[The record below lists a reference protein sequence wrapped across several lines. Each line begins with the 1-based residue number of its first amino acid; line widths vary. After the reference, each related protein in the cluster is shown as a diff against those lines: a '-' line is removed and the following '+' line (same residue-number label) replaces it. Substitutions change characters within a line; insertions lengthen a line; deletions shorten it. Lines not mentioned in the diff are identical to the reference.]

1 MGGWVGGRTG
11 CLGRRKGKC
20 GSTQSKPDHMF
31 QSAGISPLALTG
43 ELCKRLLICE
53 SRVEKLGVGGG
64 WLGGLRPLTG
74 PSVDFFFFFLSGV
87 SLEAAGTV
95 LFLEVLTATNLI
107 RERYQRFHIVQI
119 FRYSFLILRSSG
131 TASLE

>member
-1 MGGWVGGRTG
+1 MKESAGWVGGWVGGRTG

-31 QSAGISPLALTG
+31 RSAGISPLALTG

-74 PSVDFFFFFLSGV
+74 PSVELFFFFGLVCHWKQPGLS
-87 SLEAAGTV
+87 
-95 LFLEVLTATNLI
+95 
-107 RERYQRFHIVQI
+107 
-119 FRYSFLILRSSG
+119 YSWRC
-131 TASLE
+131 